1 MRPALCAHGL
11 LFTYIEYCTSTI
23 QPKTNNRKQRQRPPI
38 HHFFHYD
45 LFFSTMGDFM
55 LRIQANLNN
64 FTHPLTCP
72 INLHATFNFQQND
85 SLGRCPRQF
94 LPRRWWR
101 RRRAARSLR
110 QKENVENDF
119 GGAGGRPGGT
129 PDNENDNAGSSA
141 GRAGRYRW
149 PRRPG
154 GSRR

>member
-1 MRPALCAHGL
+1 
-11 LFTYIEYCTSTI
+11 
-23 QPKTNNRKQRQRPPI
+23 
-38 HHFFHYD
+38 
-45 LFFSTMGDFM
+45 M

-129 PDNENDNAGSSA
+129 PDNEMTTRDRRRVGRGGTVGPGVREEAG
-141 GRAGRYRW
+141 GDFFITFCEK
-149 PRRPG
+149 
-154 GSRR
+154 